1 MRLKQNKS
9 YWAGR
14 GQVTN
19 LILEL
24 DSHNRKMSTLYLT
37 CESIRDHLSNPVLT
51 QDPRISH
58 LTEILEEVP
67 WKGNG
72 LVIFS
77 APSQVITI
85 QPAFPILEGLYSEGI
100 LVYPLLRQIN
110 NDLTVAVILLRLGRY
125 AIGVLRGEKLISS
138 KTGSRYVK
146 NRHKAGGSSQR
157 RFARSRERLIREL
170 YDKTCEITQSQ
181 ISPNKHNL
189 DYVLLGGEKTTLDG
203 FLKRCTYLTKLN
215 TKILSRSLQFDIPNH
230 TTLTK
235 IQREV
240 WKYRV
245 TIYE

>member
-1 MRLKQNKS
+1 MRLKLNKS

-85 QPAFPILEGLYSEGI
+85 QPAFPILEGLYSEGV

-125 AIGVLRGEKLISS
+125 AIGVLRGEELISS

-157 RFARSRERLIREL
+157 RFARSRERLTRAL
-170 YDKTCEITQSQ
+170 
-181 ISPNKHNL
+181 
-189 DYVLLGGEKTTLDG
+189 
-203 FLKRCTYLTKLN
+203 
-215 TKILSRSLQFDIPNH
+215 
-230 TTLTK
+230 
-235 IQREV
+235 
-240 WKYRV
+240 
-245 TIYE
+245 

>member
-1 MRLKQNKS
+1 MRLKQSKS
-9 YWAGR
+9 YWTGR

-24 DSHNRKMSTLYLT
+24 DSNNRRMETLYLT
-37 CESIRDHLSNPVLT
+37 YESIRNHSSNPVLT
-51 QDPRISH
+51 QDTKIPH
-58 LTEILEEVP
+58 LTEILNEVP

-85 QPAFPILEGLYSEGI
+85 QPAFPIVEDLYSEGT

-110 NDLTVAVILLRLGRY
+110 NDLTVAVILLRLGRF

-138 KTGSRYVK
+138 KTASRYVK

-170 YDKTCEITQSQ
+170 YDKTCKTTQIL
-181 ISPNKHNL
+181 ISPYEQNI
-189 DYVLLGGEKTTLDG
+189 DYVLLGGEKTTLEG
-203 FLKRCTYLTKLN
+203 FRKRCAYLNKLKP
-215 TKILSRSLQFDIPNH
+215 KILSRSLQFAIPNH
-230 TTLTK
+230 ATLTK
-235 IQREV
+235 IPREV